1 MIAFVT
7 LFLGLVLGVQEV
19 ALEVGDEV
27 AAVEIR
33 LNGDEV
39 ATLTGAPWTLR
50 ADFGD
55 ELVPQELVAI
65 ARDAGGE
72 VIGRARQW
80 INLPRRPADVR
91 VVLAGADAGSRVA
104 RLSWESLAGAEPLAV
119 RVTLDGLAVPVDD
132 PRAVALPDH
141 DPAQLHF
148 LRAEL
153 EFAGGVTSAAEMV
166 FGGTYVDQVS
176 TELTAVPV
184 VGPAGKLFKRG
195 KLAGLLVEDGEAL
208 EVVGI
213 EEGPALVLVVPDRHC
228 RAGLEELS
236 RYRFTGP
243 RTLARAAYMLGSF
256 ASLHRNQFLQ
266 ILWPVTRRRGG
277 VRQTYDLFPTSP
289 PYDADQ
295 GGVFDLL
302 ALGAKS
308 PTPGEQRLA
317 DAVAVAGLTAAEL
330 GQRRAVVLL
339 VGGEPEDDSSRLEP
353 AQARRYLE
361 RLRVP
366 FYVWSLGGNTA
377 GAWGEAKSV
386 TRLSKFRRV
395 VLDLAKQLDRQ
406 RIVWVAGVHLPQKIA
421 LAPGATD
428 LELLP

>member
-27 AAVEIR
+27 ATVEIR
-33 LNGDEV
+33 LNGEEV
-39 ATLTGAPWTLR
+39 AILTGAPWTLST
-50 ADFGD
+50 DFGD
-55 ELVPQELVAI
+55 ELVPQELVAV
-65 ARDAGGE
+65 ARNAGGE

-91 VVLAGADAGSRVA
+91 MVLTGDGAARVA

-119 RVTLDGLAVPVDD
+119 RAALDGLAVPVDD
-132 PRAVALPDH
+132 PRAVALPAH

-153 EFAGGVTSAAEMV
+153 EFAGGVTTAAEMV
-166 FGGTYVDQVS
+166 FGGTYVDRVS

-184 VGPAGKLFKRG
+184 VGAADKLAKRG
-195 KLAGLLVEDGEAL
+195 ELVGLLVEDGEPL
-208 EVVGI
+208 EVVAV
-213 EEGPALVLVVPDRHC
+213 EKGPAQILVVPDRHC
-228 RAGLEELS
+228 RAGLDELS
-236 RYRFTGP
+236 RHRFTQ
-243 RTLARAAYMLGSF
+243 RMSLARRAYKLGRF
-256 ASLHRNQFLQ
+256 ASLRPNQFLQ
-266 ILWPVTRRRGG
+266 ILWPVTQRRGG
-277 VRQTYDLFPTSP
+277 VRQTYDLFPTSS
-289 PYDADQ
+289 PYDADH
-295 GGVFDLL
+295 GGVYFML
-302 ALGAKS
+302 ALGAES
-308 PTPGEQRLA
+308 PIRGEQRLA

-339 VGGEPEDDSSRLEP
+339 VGGEPADDPSQLEP
-353 AQARRYLE
+353 GQARRYLE

-366 FYVWSLGGNTA
+366 FSVWSLGGNTA
-377 GAWGEAKSV
+377 GAWGEATNVSK
-386 TRLSKFRRV
+386 LSKFRRAV
-395 VLDLAKQLDRQ
+395 HDLAKQLDRQ
-406 RIVWVAGVHLPQKIA
+406 RIVWVDGVHLPQKIA